1 MFMFVPS
8 SLNQAD
14 CGVYKMTDYFVQI
27 QSRHCCLKEN
37 KNIFNPKS
45 SPRRKAGNV
54 VVVGKTNYFTL
65 VNVRL
70 S

>member
-1 MFMFVPS
+1 
-8 SLNQAD
+8 
-14 CGVYKMTDYFVQI
+14 MTDYCVKI
-27 QSRHCCLKEN
+27 KSRHKIYLKEN
-37 KNIFNPKS
+37 KNIFNMIL